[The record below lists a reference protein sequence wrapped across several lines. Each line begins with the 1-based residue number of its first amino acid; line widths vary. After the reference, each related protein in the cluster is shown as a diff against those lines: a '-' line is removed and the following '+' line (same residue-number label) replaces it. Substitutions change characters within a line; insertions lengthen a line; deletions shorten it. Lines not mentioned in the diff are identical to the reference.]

1 MQHISL
7 RYLKKDGDSKM
18 SVINW
23 IDETS
28 SGRGTPVNR
37 LRLMGMQGFFPQTTS
52 VVQTSST
59 VTTITAESAE
69 GTLTT
74 TITEG
79 SNSTTI
85 VRQFVPSDSSGTIT
99 QNITISESG
108 TTTTITETT
117 TN

>member
-1 MQHISL
+1 
-7 RYLKKDGDSKM
+7 M

-28 SGRGTPVNR
+28 SVQGTPVNR
-37 LRLMGMQGFFPQTTS
+37 LRLMGMQGFFPQTTNI
-52 VVQTSST
+52 VQTSSN
-59 VTTITAESAE
+59 VTTITAVSAE

-74 TITEG
+74 TITKG
-79 SNSTTI
+79 TNTTI
-85 VRQFVPSDSSGTIT
+85 QRRFVPADNSGAIT
-99 QNITISESG
+99 QNITITESG

>member
-1 MQHISL
+1 
-7 RYLKKDGDSKM
+7 M

-23 IDETS
+23 IDEAS
-28 SGRGTPVNR
+28 SVQGTPVNR

-52 VVQTSST
+52 IVKTSSN
-59 VTTITAESAE
+59 VTTITAVSAE

-79 SNSTTI
+79 ASSTTI
-85 VRQFVPSDSSGTIT
+85 QRRFVPSDNSGTIT
-99 QNITISESG
+99 QNITITESG